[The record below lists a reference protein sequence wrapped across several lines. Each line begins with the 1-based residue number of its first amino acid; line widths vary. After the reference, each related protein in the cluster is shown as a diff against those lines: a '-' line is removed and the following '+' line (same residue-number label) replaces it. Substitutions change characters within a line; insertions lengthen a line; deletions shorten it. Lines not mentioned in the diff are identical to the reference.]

1 MVLEFPTSRNGWKLD
16 AVGLLA
22 VIGETTTEKC
32 AEPMTASY
40 LCLLPRLIP
49 APQALIRPNR
59 RESLARVPA
68 SIVGVHTGMVQTQLP
83 YIANQ
88 IHPIADI
95 PPYAVIVLEITHHP
109 SMHPPRTIP
118 DDESGTIG
126 TPVRRTTNLER
137 IKSFIPPRPQPLMKT
152 KAMAPHNVL
161 SVLSTFLTIALLIWA
176 IVIGDGAATIAIVL
190 LSCATTLFCAA
201 ALWSPPNRLPTRHMA
216 PVPPGDVVIRTGY
229 GAFLII
235 KCDENVARELYFGT
249 EEVVQVITRGFGSC
263 VGAGTVVFMV
273 AVIMMGNCSWT
284 MQAALAVTYLVL
296 NAVYWFAALL
306 PSKTHWEFPRYQ
318 WRDFTP
324 EDAKYQDVAIGVTS
338 RPSFTRSLW
347 RAILETKSVGWVRKG
362 GAAPNTPIWNEW
374 LDLAEMNAQNGNRRW
389 PFLEEK
395 KRIEDAWMEKEL
407 PKPRS

>member
-59 RESLARVPA
+59 RESLAKAPA
-68 SIVGVHTGMVQTQLP
+68 SIVGVHTGMVQAQLP

-95 PPYAVIVLEITHHP
+95 PPYDVRVLRIRHNP
-109 SMHPPRTIP
+109 SIHFPTNTP
-118 DDESGTIG
+118 DDESGTMG
-126 TPVRRTTNLER
+126 APVRRTTNLER
-137 IKSFIPPRPQPLMKT
+137 AMSFVVPPRPQPLMKT
-152 KAMAPHNVL
+152 KAMAPHNII
-161 SVLSTFLTIALLIWA
+161 SVLSTFLTIGLLIWA

-201 ALWSPPNRLPTRHMA
+201 ALWTPPNRLSTWELSVK
-216 PVPPGDVVIRTGY
+216 VPPGDVVIRTGY
-229 GAFLII
+229 GAFLVI
-235 KCDENVARELYFGT
+235 KCDERVARELYFGT

-263 VGAGTVVFMV
+263 VGVGTVVFMV

-284 MQAALAVTYLVL
+284 MQAALAVTYLLL

-318 WRDFTP
+318 WEDVTP
-324 EDAKYQDVAIGVTS
+324 EDARNMYRDTTEGDS
-338 RPSFTRSLW
+338 GRPSFTRSLW
-347 RAILETKSVGWVRKG
+347 KAILETKSVAWVRKG
-362 GAAPNTPIWNEW
+362 GAAPNTPAWNRW
-374 LDLAEMNAQNGNRRW
+374 LDLAESNAQDSNRDW
-389 PFLEEK
+389 PFMEEK
-395 KRIEDAWMEKEL
+395 QKIVG
-407 PKPRS
+407 

>member
-32 AEPMTASY
+32 AAPMTASY

-59 RESLARVPA
+59 RESLARAPA
-68 SIVGVHTGMVQTQLP
+68 SIVGVHTGMVQGQLP

-95 PPYAVIVLEITHHP
+95 SPYDVRVLQIRHNP
-109 SMHPPRTIP
+109 SMHLPTNTP
-118 DDESGTIG
+118 DDESRAMGN
-126 TPVRRTTNLER
+126 PVRRTTNLER
-137 IKSFIPPRPQPLMKT
+137 VKSFVVPPRPQPLMKT
-152 KAMAPHNVL
+152 KSMAPHNII
-161 SVLSTFLTIALLIWA
+161 SVLSTFLTLGLLIWA

-201 ALWSPPNRLPTRHMA
+201 ALWSPPSRVSTREISVR
-216 PVPPGDVVIRTGY
+216 VPPGDVVIRTGY
-229 GAFLII
+229 GAFLVI
-235 KCDENVARELYFGT
+235 KCDERVARELYFGT

-263 VGAGTVVFMV
+263 VGVGTVVFMV

-284 MQAALAVTYLVL
+284 MQAALAVTYLLL

-318 WRDFTP
+318 CEDITP
-324 EDAKYQDVAIGVTS
+324 EDVKNQDKVLYDADSGW
-338 RPSFTRSLW
+338 PSFTRSLW
-347 RAILETKSVGWVRKG
+347 KAILETKSVAWVRKG
-362 GAAPNTPIWNEW
+362 GAAPNIPAWNQW
-374 LDLAEMNAQNGNRRW
+374 LDLAESNAQIGNRNW
-389 PFLEEK
+389 PFMEEK
-395 KRIEDAWMEKEL
+395 KRL
-407 PKPRS
+407 VG